1 MRKEKRKERKN
12 NSILQHY
19 TQLYGIVYYIYPPFN
34 VTFNIQQLPSVE
46 DILDELQGA
55 IIHSTT
61 IWDIV

>member
-1 MRKEKRKERKN
+1 MRKEEKGKKKQLN
-12 NSILQHY
+12 PPALY